1 MPTEPDPT
9 TESGTPVL
17 GRYGR
22 IESTATVETENTTH
36 EDATNDQP
44 DTGLNEGGK
53 RALDA
58 ERKARS
64 EAEKAAKV
72 ANAELEKLR
81 KLTMSETEKAIA
93 EAKASARA
101 ELMAE
106 VGAERVENAVRA
118 ATAGRNVDADALL
131 DGLDR
136 ARFLTDD
143 GKPDTQKI
151 TEWVDRIAPKGQTAK
166 PAAKDIGQGARP
178 GATTVPQLA
187 QSDLKGMTPDEIMT
201 ARQEGRLVSLGIKPL
216 K

>member
-1 MPTEPDPT
+1 MPTEPDTTDTTPTVEPETTT
-9 TESGTPVL
+9 TEPP
-17 GRYGR
+17 
-22 IESTATVETENTTH
+22 
-36 EDATNDQP
+36 QP
-44 DTGLNEGGK
+44 KPDDGLNEGGK
-53 RALDA
+53 RALEA

-64 EAEKAAKV
+64 EAEKAAKA

-93 EAKASARA
+93 EARASARA

-151 TEWVDRIAPKGQTAK
+151 TEWVDRIAPKGQTPPK

-178 GATTVPQLA
+178 GATGAPQIVDR
-187 QSDLKGMTPDEIMT
+187 SELKGMTPAEIDK
-201 ARQEGRLVSLGIKPL
+201 AHREGRFDRLMGIAK
-216 K
+216 

>member
-9 TESGTPVL
+9 DPTPP
-17 GRYGR
+17 
-22 IESTATVETENTTH
+22 VEPGDPTPPEPP
-36 EDATNDQP
+36 QP
-44 DTGLNEGGK
+44 KPDDGLNEGGK
-53 RALDA
+53 RALEA

-64 EAEKAAKV
+64 EAEKAAK
-72 ANAELEKLR
+72 AATAELEKLR

-151 TEWVDRIAPKGQTAK
+151 TEWVDRIAPKGQTPPK

-178 GATTVPQLA
+178 GATGASQILDR
-187 QSDLKGMTPDEIMT
+187 SELKGMTPAEIDK
-201 ARQEGRLVSLGIKPL
+201 AHREGRLDRLMGIAK
-216 K
+216 

>member
-1 MPTEPDPT
+1 MPTEPDTTDTTPTVEPEPT
-9 TESGTPVL
+9 T
-17 GRYGR
+17 
-22 IESTATVETENTTH
+22 TEPP
-36 EDATNDQP
+36 QP
-44 DTGLNEGGK
+44 DAGLNEGGK
-53 RALDA
+53 RALEA

-64 EAEKAAKV
+64 EAEKAAK
-72 ANAELEKLR
+72 AATAELEKLR

-151 TEWVDRIAPKGQTAK
+151 TEWVDRIAPKGQTPPK

-178 GATTVPQLA
+178 GATGASQILDR
-187 QSDLKGMTPDEIMT
+187 SELKGMTPAEIDK
-201 ARQEGRLVSLGIKPL
+201 AHREGRFDRLMGIAK
-216 K
+216 

>member
-1 MPTEPDPT
+1 MPTEPDTTDTTPTVEPETTT
-9 TESGTPVL
+9 TEPP
-17 GRYGR
+17 
-22 IESTATVETENTTH
+22 
-36 EDATNDQP
+36 QP
-44 DTGLNEGGK
+44 DTGLSEGGK

-64 EAEKAAKV
+64 EAEKAAKA

-118 ATAGRNVDADALL
+118 ATAGRNVDADAVL

-151 TEWVDRIAPKGQTAK
+151 TEWVDRIAPKGQTPPK

-178 GATTVPQLA
+178 GATSANQILDR
-187 QSDLKGMTPDEIMT
+187 SELKGMTPAEIDK
-201 ARQEGRLVSLGIKPL
+201 AHREGRLDRLMGIAK
-216 K
+216 

>member
-1 MPTEPDPT
+1 MPTEPDTTDTTPTVEPETTT
-9 TESGTPVL
+9 TEPP
-17 GRYGR
+17 
-22 IESTATVETENTTH
+22 
-36 EDATNDQP
+36 QP

-53 RALDA
+53 RALEA

-64 EAEKAAKV
+64 EAEKAAR
-72 ANAELEKLR
+72 AATAELEKLR
-81 KLTMSETEKAIA
+81 KSAMSDQEKAIDA
-93 EAKASARA
+93 ARTAARA

-178 GATTVPQLA
+178 GATGAPQILDR
-187 QSDLKGMTPDEIMT
+187 SELKGMTPAEIDK
-201 ARQEGRLVSLGIKPL
+201 AHREGRLDRLMGIAK
-216 K
+216 

>member
-1 MPTEPDPT
+1 MPTEPDTTDTTPTVEPETTT
-9 TESGTPVL
+9 TEPP
-17 GRYGR
+17 
-22 IESTATVETENTTH
+22 
-36 EDATNDQP
+36 QP

-53 RALDA
+53 RALEA

-64 EAEKAAKV
+64 EAEKAAK
-72 ANAELEKLR
+72 AATAELEKLR

-151 TEWVDRIAPKGQTAK
+151 TEWVDRIAPKGQTPPK

-178 GATTVPQLA
+178 GATGASQILDR
-187 QSDLKGMTPDEIMT
+187 SELKGMTPAEIDK
-201 ARQEGRLVSLGIKPL
+201 AHREGRLDRLMGIAK
-216 K
+216 

>member
-1 MPTEPDPT
+1 MPTEPDTTDTTPTVEPETTT
-9 TESGTPVL
+9 TE
-17 GRYGR
+17 
-22 IESTATVETENTTH
+22 
-36 EDATNDQP
+36 QP
-44 DTGLNEGGK
+44 QPKPDDGLNEGGK
-53 RALDA
+53 RALEA

-64 EAEKAAKV
+64 EAEKAAKA

-151 TEWVDRIAPKGQTAK
+151 TEWVDRIAPKGQTPPK

-178 GATTVPQLA
+178 GATGASQILDR
-187 QSDLKGMTPDEIMT
+187 SELKGMTPAEIDK
-201 ARQEGRLVSLGIKPL
+201 AHREGRFDRLMGIAK
-216 K
+216 

>member
-1 MPTEPDPT
+1 MPTEPDTTDTTPTVEPEPT
-9 TESGTPVL
+9 T
-17 GRYGR
+17 
-22 IESTATVETENTTH
+22 TEPP
-36 EDATNDQP
+36 QP
-44 DTGLNEGGK
+44 DAGLNEGGK
-53 RALDA
+53 RALEA

-64 EAEKAAKV
+64 EAEKAAK
-72 ANAELEKLR
+72 AATAELEKLR

-151 TEWVDRIAPKGQTAK
+151 TEWVDRIAPKGQTPPK

-178 GATTVPQLA
+178 GATGASQILDR
-187 QSDLKGMTPDEIMT
+187 SELKGMTPAEIDK
-201 ARQEGRLVSLGIKPL
+201 AHREGRLDRLMGIAK
-216 K
+216 

>member
-1 MPTEPDPT
+1 MPTEPDTTDTTPTVEPETTT
-9 TESGTPVL
+9 TEPSPPK
-17 GRYGR
+17 
-22 IESTATVETENTTH
+22 
-36 EDATNDQP
+36 P
-44 DTGLNEGGK
+44 DDGLNEGGK
-53 RALDA
+53 RALEA

-64 EAEKAAKV
+64 EAEKAAKA

-151 TEWVDRIAPKGQTAK
+151 TEWVDRIAPKGQTPPK

-178 GATTVPQLA
+178 GATGASQILDH
-187 QSDLKGMTPDEIMT
+187 SELKGMTPAEIDK
-201 ARQEGRLVSLGIKPL
+201 AHREGRLDRLMGIVK
-216 K
+216 

>member
-1 MPTEPDPT
+1 MPTEPDTTDTTPTVEPETTT
-9 TESGTPVL
+9 TEPP
-17 GRYGR
+17 
-22 IESTATVETENTTH
+22 
-36 EDATNDQP
+36 QP
-44 DTGLNEGGK
+44 DQGLNEGGK

-64 EAEKAAKV
+64 EAEKAAK
-72 ANAELEKLR
+72 AATAELEKLR

-93 EAKASARA
+93 EARAAARA

-151 TEWVDRIAPKGQTAK
+151 TEWVDRIAPKGQTPPK

-178 GATTVPQLA
+178 GATTAPQLA
-187 QSDLKGMTPDEIMT
+187 QSDLKGMTPDAIMQ
-201 ARQEGRLVSLGIKPL
+201 ARQEGRLVALGINPIK
-216 K
+216 

>member
-1 MPTEPDPT
+1 MPTEPDTTDTTPTVEPETTT
-9 TESGTPVL
+9 TEPP
-17 GRYGR
+17 
-22 IESTATVETENTTH
+22 
-36 EDATNDQP
+36 QP

-53 RALDA
+53 RALEA

-64 EAEKAAKV
+64 EAEKAAKA

-151 TEWVDRIAPKGQTAK
+151 TEWVDRIAPKGQTPPK

-178 GATTVPQLA
+178 GATGASQILDR
-187 QSDLKGMTPDEIMT
+187 SELKGMTPAEIDK
-201 ARQEGRLVSLGIKPL
+201 AHREGRLDRLMGIAK
-216 K
+216 

>member
-1 MPTEPDPT
+1 MPTEPDTTDTTPTVEPETTT
-9 TESGTPVL
+9 TEPP
-17 GRYGR
+17 
-22 IESTATVETENTTH
+22 
-36 EDATNDQP
+36 QP

-64 EAEKAAKV
+64 EAEKAAK
-72 ANAELEKLR
+72 AATAELEKLR
-81 KLTMSETEKAIA
+81 KLTMSETEKAIS
-93 EAKASARA
+93 EARAAARA

-151 TEWVDRIAPKGQTAK
+151 TEWVDRIAPKGQTPPK

-178 GATTVPQLA
+178 GATGASQIEAAEFL
-187 QSDLKGMTPDEIMT
+187 SMTPEQKLQ
-201 ARQEGRLVSLGIKPL
+201 ARRDGRLVSLGINPPK

>member
-9 TESGTPVL
+9 DTTP
-17 GRYGR
+17 
-22 IESTATVETENTTH
+22 TVEPETTTTEPPQPKP
-36 EDATNDQP
+36 ED
-44 DTGLNEGGK
+44 GLNEGGK
-53 RALDA
+53 RALEA

-64 EAEKAAKV
+64 EAEKAAK
-72 ANAELEKLR
+72 AATAELEKLR
-81 KLTMSETEKAIA
+81 KTTMSDQEKAIDA
-93 EAKASARA
+93 ARTAARA

-151 TEWVDRIAPKGQTAK
+151 TEWVDRIAPKGQTGK
-166 PAAKDIGQGARP
+166 PPAKDIGQGARP
-178 GATTVPQLA
+178 GATHAA
-187 QSDLKGMTPDEIMT
+187 QVDAAEFMGMTPEQKLQ
-201 ARQEGRLVSLGIKPL
+201 ARQDGRLTSLGVFPIK